1 LFGLSCLHY
10 SKKRANFS
18 SRSHRNAGAS
28 PDSPVLQAFSRGILP
43 PPVGR
48 ETYGKL
54 RDISFFLHFRKHT
67 FRLFLHFRNAF
78 PAFIRQFSQGIFFRN
93 TPKVIDFHTFNIHS
107 HHRAQRAKKVGTLL
121 AK

>member
-1 LFGLSCLHY
+1 M
-10 SKKRANFS
+10 A
-18 SRSHRNAGAS
+18 

-54 RDISFFLHFRKHT
+54 RDISFFYISVNTLSACFYIFVMYFQLPSGSSRRELSSGIHQKT
-67 FRLFLHFRNAF
+67 LIPIPLI
-78 PAFIRQFSQGIFFRN
+78 FIYTIRPR
-93 TPKVIDFHTFNIHS
+93 
-107 HHRAQRAKKVGTLL
+107 RAKKVGTLL